1 MIDMLESIRGSWRLL
16 TRCARVEASSLAVLC
31 LLGIVCLGSP
41 TASAALCSNVFPQDA
56 TPDTGATLDL
66 AVMDRQ
72 VYGPFPS
79 RGAAYTAS
87 GDYFYD
93 AGKLNNGETIS
104 VTAGRPV
111 RMFVDGDLELA
122 PHSRINPNGSAA
134 DLLIVVRG
142 NLTIGT
148 KNDINALVYVTGDV
162 TANSSAH
169 IEGALTAEG
178 SIDTK
183 VKDVITYDEVAAS
196 AFAQGD
202 LCQTTENIPLY
213 LRFDEASWGVP
224 ANTGRGAFDI
234 QVIGGAVTAGA
245 DPARP
250 VDRQGEGTCRY
261 GRFDAPASAVLVR
274 DHDSL
279 DLKRELSASFWLK
292 VEATPSGNVAV
303 FSKGTTY
310 RLELDNQR
318 RLVLTS
324 RAPTWFG
331 GRALTVYSR
340 PLPIGKWVH
349 VGFHLKLTV
358 VFLGLDRLDGALY
371 LDGTAESAA
380 SETFL
385 FGSTPNDTDPLI
397 IAGDSSG
404 LVGSIDEVR
413 LHQGL
418 WTIDDYRRQMA
429 ARHWCGTPA
438 GIDHFEFSTSA
449 LAHTCSPQAVT
460 LMACTNA
467 APGACQPYQGDVS
480 VILRGEG
487 WLGGNQQTI
496 RGGVGTFKLQG
507 LQLQMPLAVDASE
520 PDASRSTL
528 CRIGDAPLSS
538 DCILNFA
545 QSGFIF
551 DVPDMQAGRGHSA
564 VPMRAV
570 IDVGDEGSP
579 RCEPAF
585 TDSTREVRFWSS
597 FVTPLVSELSDSSK
611 PVQVNAEAVGQN
623 FAEARPLALRFDQ
636 NGATS
641 LDVNYAETGRMLLN
655 AYYPGSAEEG
665 DSGPM
670 TGSDDFVSAPAGF
683 CIEPSQTC
691 SAGDSSCDVF
701 RKVGQVFSTTIRP
714 VAWRADGELCK
725 ASTTRNYR
733 QDQLQLRPMVQA
745 PSPVIGGV
753 AGRVLTPVD
762 GRYDHLPSGS
772 PANWDGAVIQDV
784 ALSEVG
790 VFRLRVEPP
799 PYLGVAVPASDSA
812 LIGRFIPRYLKATIE
827 GALNSGCGVFSYQDQ
842 PVAVAKPPA
851 LTITGYGI
859 ADGAEYP
866 TENYDFDGFW
876 GFASSPTPSWLAVGG
891 KLDLSPRLDQG
902 NGMPEALTWQSIRD
916 LAPSESGNNDGDGQR
931 TYTWGA
937 DWLRYGLATQP
948 DAADHPF
955 QVLLRFTVQQLTDGD
970 GVCNG
975 STCQEAE
982 AVLDH
987 SEFRLGRL
995 RIGNGHGSELQ
1006 DLSLP
1011 WVIETWQ
1018 ASNIFLPEGGDTC
1031 SASVWGNAQAFEQVG
1046 NLANKSLQIDGGQ
1059 TGYEGSLVIT
1069 KPEAT
1074 GEARIGFPNVPEWL
1088 WYDWQGK
1095 GREASRGLASFGI
1108 YHGPK
1113 PLIFRREVYRGM

>member
-1 MIDMLESIRGSWRLL
+1 MPERMRGSWRIL
-16 TRCARVEASSLAVLC
+16 ASRVQVRASSLAVLC
-31 LLGIVCLGSP
+31 LLGMVCLGIP

-79 RGAAYTAS
+79 RGAAYAAA
-87 GDYFYD
+87 GDYFYN
-93 AGKLNNGETIS
+93 AGQLNNGETIS

-122 PHSRINPNGSAA
+122 PHSRINPNGSAS

-142 NLTIGT
+142 NLSIGT

-162 TANSSAH
+162 TTNPSSH

-202 LCQTTENIPLY
+202 LCQTSENIPLY
-213 LRFDEASWGVP
+213 LRFDETSWGVP
-224 ANTGRGAFDI
+224 TNTGRGAFDI
-234 QVIGGAVTAGA
+234 QVLGGAVTAGV
-245 DPARP
+245 DPAWP
-250 VDRQGEGTCRY
+250 VDSQGEGTCRY
-261 GRFDAPASAVLVR
+261 GRFDAPGAGLLIDDQNA
-274 DHDSL
+274 L
-279 DLKRELSASFWLK
+279 DLDRELSVSFWLK
-292 VEATPSGNVAV
+292 VESAPRGRVTLLA
-303 FSKGTTY
+303 KGDTY
-310 RLELDNQR
+310 RVELNSELK
-318 RLVLTS
+318 LVLSS
-324 RAPTWFG
+324 RMPGWFG
-331 GRALTVYSR
+331 SSTETLSVASA
-340 PLPIGKWVH
+340 PLSVGEWAH
-349 VGFHLKLTV
+349 VGFTLKL
-358 VFLGLDRLDGALY
+358 RLIPLWIDALEGNLY
-371 LDGTAESAA
+371 VNGVRQ
-380 SETFL
+380 
-385 FGSTPNDTDPLI
+385 
-397 IAGDSSG
+397 SSG
-404 LVGSIDEVR
+404 IRQFIFGVQPDDSAPLLIGADSTQGLAGAIDEVR
-413 LHQGL
+413 LQQ
-418 WTIDDYRRQMA
+418 TIWSATVFQRQMA

-438 GIDHFEFSTSA
+438 GIDHFEFTTSA
-449 LAHTCSPQAVT
+449 SAHTCSHQTVT

-467 APGACQPYQGDVS
+467 GPGACQPYPGEVS
-480 VILRGEG
+480 VMLGGDG
-487 WLGGNQQTI
+487 WLGGNQQTL
-496 RGGVGTFKLQG
+496 RDGVGTFQLQG
-507 LQLQMPLAVDASE
+507 LQLQMPLVVEASE

-551 DVPDMQAGRGHSA
+551 DVPDMQADRGQA
-564 VPMRAV
+564 NVAMRAV

-597 FVTPLVSELSDSSK
+597 FVTPSVSELSDSSK
-611 PVQVNAEAVGQN
+611 PVQVNAEPVEQN
-623 FAEARPLALRFDQ
+623 FAEARSLALRFDQ

-641 LDVNYAETGRMLLN
+641 LDVNYAEAGQMLLN
-655 AYYPGSAEEG
+655 AYYPGGAEEG

-670 TGSDDFVSAPAGF
+670 SGSDDFVSTPAGF
-683 CIEPSQTC
+683 CIEPSRTC
-691 SAGDSSCDVF
+691 PAGDSSCDVF
-701 RKVGQVFSTTIRP
+701 RKVGQAFSTAIRP
-714 VAWRADGELCK
+714 VVWRADGDLC
-725 ASTTRNYR
+725 AAGTTRNYR
-733 QDQLQLRPMVQA
+733 QDQVQLRPVVLT
-745 PSPVIGGV
+745 PSPAIGGV
-753 AGRVLTPVD
+753 AGRVLRPAD
-762 GRYDHLPSGS
+762 SRYDHLPPGL
-772 PANWDGAVIQDV
+772 PANWDGTVIQDL

-790 VFRLRVEPP
+790 VFRLRVEPT
-799 PYLGVAVPASDSA
+799 PYLGVAVPASESA
-812 LIGRFIPRYLKATIE
+812 PVGRFIPHYLKAKIE
-827 GALNSGCGVFSYQDQ
+827 GALKAGCGVFSYQDQ
-842 PVAVAKPPA
+842 PVAVVTPPA
-851 LTITGYGI
+851 LTITGYGV
-859 ADGAEYP
+859 ADGVEYP

-891 KLDLSPRLDQG
+891 NPDLAPRLDHG
-902 NGMPEALTWQSIRD
+902 KGIPEALTWQSIKD
-916 LAPSESGNNDGDGQR
+916 LAPSESGNNNGDGQR

-955 QVLLRFTVQQLTDGD
+955 QVLLRFTMQQLTDGD

-1046 NLANKSLQIDGGQ
+1046 NLASKSPQIDGGQ